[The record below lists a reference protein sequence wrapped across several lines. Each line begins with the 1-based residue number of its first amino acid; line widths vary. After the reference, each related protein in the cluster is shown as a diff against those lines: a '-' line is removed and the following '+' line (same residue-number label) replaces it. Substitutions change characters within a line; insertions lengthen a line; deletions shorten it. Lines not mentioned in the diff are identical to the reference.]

1 VGPTFSLVG
10 LLEAQVTFAGH
21 LETKV
26 ELASWNVRQTF
37 PDQGVGIDASPTQMG
52 DPIDRTGTS
61 GIGQPTFDFSVSASG
76 DITAHLKPTFSFGI
90 KFEDRWNVNPCQVQL
105 VVDGY
110 VRLHASASISSDNL
124 DCPFTYGVD
133 VGVDLCKSTGL
144 NSKLKH
150 LLILSL
156 AIPRCTW

>member
-1 VGPTFSLVG
+1 VG

-61 GIGQPTFDFSVSASG
+61 GIGEPTFDFSVSASG

-90 KFEDRWNVNPCQVQL
+90 KFDDRWNVAPVQVQL
-105 VVDGY
+105 IADGY
-110 VRLHASASISSDNL
+110 VRLYAEAQVSTTNPN
-124 DCPFTYGVD
+124 CPFSYGVD
-133 VGVDLCKSTGL
+133 VGADICKSYHD
-144 NSKLKH
+144 N
-150 LLILSL
+150 
-156 AIPRCTW
+156 

>member
-1 VGPTFSLVG
+1 VG

-21 LETKV
+21 MESKV

-37 PDQGVGIDASPTQMG
+37 PNQGQGDEYAPTQMG
-52 DPIDRTGTS
+52 SAPDHTGTDV
-61 GIGQPTFDFSVSASG
+61 IGKPTFDFSVSAKG

-90 KFEDRWNVNPCQVQL
+90 KFEDTWKVDPCQIQL

-110 VRLHASASISSDNL
+110 VRLYAEAQISSKDP

-133 VGVDLCKSTGL
+133 VGADLYAHVDAPSCK
-144 NSKLKH
+144 
-150 LLILSL
+150 
-156 AIPRCTW
+156 